1 MKSHKTFLTAGLALL
16 TLLPAFGQTDLESCI
31 RLAYD
36 NYPQIQE
43 YDLIEASRKY
53 DVRSAATAWAP
64 QLSISGKASWQ
75 STVVEMPFD
84 IPGMK
89 FDIPHDQYGVTADL
103 TQQIWDGGAT
113 SIKRKLIDAG
123 ADVKN
128 RQLEVNL
135 YSIRSRVQNIFL
147 GINLIDRQLALNE
160 VLSAN
165 LRRTLEEMDA
175 RVDFG
180 VAFASD
186 RDQIKVSLLSCDQ
199 QKIALE
205 TDRRAYV
212 KMLGMLIGRD
222 MQNETFTEPE
232 ADSYK
237 LSPAEIN
244 RPELAL
250 YDAQTK
256 QIDLQKQQLNV
267 NLTPHF
273 NLNLQAGYGRPGL
286 NMLSGK
292 FDPYFVAGIRMQ
304 WNFGSF
310 YTLKN
315 DRSKSAAEAER
326 IELAR
331 KSFLLNTSVEA
342 MQKQSEIE
350 KAADVME
357 RDDEI
362 IRLRQSIRETA
373 ENQYKEG
380 VIKMNDYLNILDD
393 EFNARLNQ
401 DIHAIQYIMAV
412 LDYQNTIGTEK

>member
-1 MKSHKTFLTAGLALL
+1 MESHKTFLTASLALL

-31 RLAYD
+31 KLAYD
-36 NYPQIQE
+36 NYPQIEE

-123 ADVKN
+123 ADVKS

-175 RVDFG
+175 RVDYG

-212 KMLGMLIGRD
+212 KMLGMLTGRD
-222 MQNETFTEPE
+222 MQDETFTEPE

-237 LSPAEIN
+237 LSPAEIS

>member
-175 RVDFG
+175 RVDYG

-212 KMLGMLIGRD
+212 KMLGMLTGRD

>member
-1 MKSHKTFLTAGLALL
+1 MKSHKTFLTTGLALM
-16 TLLPAFGQTDLESCI
+16 TLLPAFGQTDLESSI
-31 RLAYD
+31 RLAYE

-43 YDLIEASRKY
+43 YELIEASRKY
-53 DVRSAATAWAP
+53 DIRNAATAWAP

-75 STVVEMPFD
+75 SMVVEMPFD

-175 RVDFG
+175 RVQNG

-186 RDQIKVSLLSCDQ
+186 MDQIKVSLLSCDQ

-212 KMLGMLIGRD
+212 KMLGMLTGRD

-237 LSPAEIN
+237 LSPTGIN
-244 RPELAL
+244 RPELSL
-250 YDAQTK
+250 YDAQAK

-273 NLNLQAGYGRPGL
+273 NLNLQSGYGRPGL

-315 DRSKSAAEAER
+315 DKSKSAAEAER
-326 IELAR
+326 IELSR

-412 LDYQNTIGTEK
+412 LDYQNTIGAEK

>member
-43 YDLIEASRKY
+43 YDLIEAARKY

-212 KMLGMLIGRD
+212 KMLGMLTGRD

>member
-1 MKSHKTFLTAGLALL
+1 MESHKTFLTASLALL
-16 TLLPAFGQTDLESCI
+16 TLLPAFGQTALESCI
-31 RLAYD
+31 KLAYD
-36 NYPQIQE
+36 NYPQIEE

-123 ADVKN
+123 ADVKS

-175 RVDFG
+175 RVDYG

-212 KMLGMLIGRD
+212 KMLGMLTGRD

>member
-31 RLAYD
+31 KLAYD
-36 NYPQIQE
+36 NYPQIEE

-123 ADVKN
+123 ADVKS

-175 RVDFG
+175 RVDYG

-212 KMLGMLIGRD
+212 KMLGMLTGRD

>member
-43 YDLIEASRKY
+43 YDLIEAARKY

-64 QLSISGKASWQ
+64 QLSISGKAIWQ

-212 KMLGMLIGRD
+212 KMLGMLTGRD